1 MNYYK
6 VEFYDKISKMFESII
21 VKVDE
26 FLGVDETEVEYDLIN
41 DGYDPEELE
50 TQEITLIESKRI
62 ENDNY
67 NCYWV

>member
-6 VEFYDKISKMFESII
+6 VEFYDRFSKMFESII

-26 FLGVDETEVEYDLIN
+26 FLGIDESEIEYDLIN

-62 ENDNY
+62 ERDNY